1 MEVIYCVDNNLGISF
16 NNRRVSSDK
25 EIINDIYKDYDCI
38 NIFKRSEDLFRGK
51 KYNVIESIDNDV
63 YFLEDNYNIF
73 SSKLILYK
81 FNRDYPSDVKLNYDL
96 SKYKMISS
104 YNFKGNS
111 HDKITKEVYIREK
124 N

>member
-38 NIFKRSEDLFRGK
+38 NIFKRSEDLFREK

>member
-38 NIFKRSEDLFRGK
+38 NIFKRSEDLFREK

-111 HDKITKEVYIREK
+111 HDKITKEVYICDK

>member
-38 NIFKRSEDLFRGK
+38 NIFKRSEDLFKGK